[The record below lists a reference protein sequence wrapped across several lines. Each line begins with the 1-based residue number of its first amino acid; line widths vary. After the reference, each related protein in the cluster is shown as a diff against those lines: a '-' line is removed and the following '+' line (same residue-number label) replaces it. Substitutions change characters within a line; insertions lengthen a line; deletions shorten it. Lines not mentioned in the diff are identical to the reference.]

1 MKVILWL
8 ADVFQTPA
16 IFISLIA
23 CVGLILQK
31 KSLSDIL
38 KGTFKTML
46 GILVLLAGSEI
57 IQGAIAPLTAA
68 FTVMNNRTGGAELAD
83 FGAFMGQMGAQIGI
97 IIVLGFILNCVIA
110 RFTPLKTVYLTG
122 HMMLFYAMLWCGLSV
137 GFGLSGTKMIIF
149 ALIGYLLSIT
159 ITPQLLMKDME
170 HLTGKREFSIGHSG
184 TLWCFLAA
192 RVGQLAGKT
201 YKDEEPKSMEK
212 IAFPKSIAFL
222 KDTTLVGGLIMVVF
236 YAILAFILPAEARTE
251 IYGSNAFTFVL
262 TEGMTFGAGMV
273 ILLQGCRMM
282 MAEIIPA
289 FTGISKKLVKG
300 AVPALDI
307 PMIYPYG
314 PNSLMFGYIF
324 ALIGSTITM
333 FAINGSGISAYVLV
347 PITAAVYFDVSSGC
361 VFANHYGGVRGVI
374 LWGLIGGAG
383 IMIVT
388 ALAMPLVAT
397 TVGTFVQTMGFSE
410 CSIWIIIV
418 GYITRL
424 FYRG

>member
-8 ADVFQTPA
+8 ADVFQTPT

-23 CVGLILQK
+23 CIGLILQG

-46 GILVLLAGSEI
+46 GILVLLEGSNI
-57 IQGAIAPLTAA
+57 IQSSIAPLTAA

-97 IIVLGFILNCVIA
+97 IIVIGFILNCVIA

-149 ALIGYLLSIT
+149 ALVGYLLSIT

-192 RVGQLAGKT
+192 RVGQLAGRT
-201 YKDEEPKSMEK
+201 YKEKEPKSMED
-212 IAFPKSIAFL
+212 IAFPKGIAFL
-222 KDTTLVGGLIMVVF
+222 KDTTLVGGLIMVIF
-236 YAILAFILPAEARTE
+236 YAVLAFVLPKEARTE

-300 AVPALDI
+300 AIPALDI

-314 PNSLMFGYIF
+314 SNSLMFGYIF
-324 ALIGSTITM
+324 ALIGSTVTM
-333 FAINGSGISAYVLV
+333 FIINGSGVSPYVLV

-361 VFANHYGGVRGVI
+361 VFANHYGGIRGVI

-388 ALAMPLVAT
+388 AIAMPLVAT

-418 GYITRL
+418 GYITKL